1 MHSVIPFLNEI
12 FPLSDDCISELGCII
27 QEARFKK
34 RSFLLKAGQVCTN
47 IYFIQTGLIRSY
59 TTHGNKQR
67 CSWFMKEGDIIISIK
82 SFYNQAR
89 SIEYIQALEDST
101 LSYIS
106 FSNLEKI
113 YRKYLEFNF
122 VGRMLTQ
129 KYYQLWD
136 DRLKTLHESA
146 AERYVWLR
154 DNHPELVQRVS
165 TDDIASYL
173 GISREHL
180 QRIKYKY

>member
-12 FPLSDDCISELGCII
+12 FPLTDDCISELGCII

-67 CSWFMKEGDIIISIK
+67 CSCFIKEGDIIISIK
-82 SFYNQAR
+82 SFDNQAR
-89 SIEYIQALEDST
+89 SIEYIQALEDTT

-154 DNHPELVQRVS
+154 DNHSELVQRVS